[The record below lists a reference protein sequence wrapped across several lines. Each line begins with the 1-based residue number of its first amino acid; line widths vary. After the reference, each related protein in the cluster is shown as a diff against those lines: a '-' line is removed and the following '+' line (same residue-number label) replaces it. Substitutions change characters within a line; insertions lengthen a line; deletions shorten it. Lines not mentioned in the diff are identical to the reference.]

1 MRILDKIKTNLQLFW
16 HSIFRGMAAADTVIN
31 APVGSDKSVEIVQQV
46 NGGGVFSDMLQ
57 EKKTQQVAEMR
68 DKYYRVFKEAD
79 NWDASHITIVSE
91 DEDGVTFGNL
101 DSVKKKTKVDFMKH
115 PPVCNPENLPL
126 RTIQDNKQI
135 QKQNNLISGYNA
147 VFDPD
152 LLSNGLTDY
161 ETTLTIE
168 RDGITPRFFI
178 EKYVKRMVVRENNG
192 RALVDL
198 YLPSQASQF
207 GKIDAILVS
216 NLHQMFKERTKKS
229 DIIDIVS
236 FQWYSDKAWNSPDV
250 CLFKY
255 NDVKFI
261 GMNLFDGSFVLT
273 FDCNVVNDGTD
284 LTEKFKTKELDDKYA
299 EEAPKQESIDIFTL
313 MRHEKKKEGKSQ
325 KDVDVNNLNSTTL
338 KIS

>member
-1 MRILDKIKTNLQLFW
+1 MKILDKIKANLQLFW
-16 HSIFRGMAAADTVIN
+16 HSIFRGMAAADTVIK

-57 EKKTQQVAEMR
+57 EKETQRVVEMR
-68 DKYYRVFKEAD
+68 DKYYRVYKEAD
-79 NWDASHITIVSE
+79 NWDASHITIISE
-91 DEDGVTFGNL
+91 DESGVTFGNI
-101 DSVKKKTKVDFMKH
+101 DSVKKKTKLDFMKH

-135 QKQNNLISGYNA
+135 QKQNNLISGYNV

-178 EKYVKRMVVRENNG
+178 EKYAKKMVVRENNG
-192 RALVDL
+192 RAFVDL

-229 DIIDIVS
+229 DITDIIS
-236 FQWYSDKAWNSPDV
+236 FQW
-250 CLFKY
+250 
-255 NDVKFI
+255 
-261 GMNLFDGSFVLT
+261 
-273 FDCNVVNDGTD
+273 
-284 LTEKFKTKELDDKYA
+284 
-299 EEAPKQESIDIFTL
+299 
-313 MRHEKKKEGKSQ
+313 
-325 KDVDVNNLNSTTL
+325 
-338 KIS
+338 